1 MGIFSYNMR
10 VFTENLCN
18 AEGKV
23 KKLFDGQ
30 VFVFGSNLQ
39 GHHAG
44 GAARD
49 AVERFGAVWG
59 QSEGLQG
66 NSYAIPTMFKTVAEI
81 RPYVDRFIDF
91 ARRNPDKDFI
101 VTALGCGIAGH
112 PLSAMAGLFRDTL
125 HLDNVVLPKAFYL
138 SILAEKSLDR
148 SATRWFAR
156 GEEFPISA
164 FSECDGATLTAT
176 DHCAAH
182 VVLKRGDKF
191 GLFYLD
197 DPMGCY
203 GMEMFQWSV
212 GPTFGFDEVLYI
224 NTVYSG
230 LDFDYTAYVA
240 VREGAHWSALALE
253 CDGMS
258 FFLCDG
264 ESLEELT
271 DIISAITGTYR
282 RCLNWRD
289 PFEVRER
296 PRKR

>member
-1 MGIFSYNMR
+1 MGKHWNNTIA
-10 VFTENLCN
+10 FTENFCN
-18 AEGKV
+18 ADGRVE
-23 KKLFDGQ
+23 KLFDGQ

-59 QSEGLQG
+59 QGEGLQG

-81 RPYVDRFIDF
+81 RPYVDRFIDY

-112 PLSAMAGLFRDTL
+112 PLSAMAGLFRNAL
-125 HLDNVVLPKAFYL
+125 HLDNIVLPKAFYL

-156 GEEFPISA
+156 GEEFPIST
-164 FSECDGATLTAT
+164 FSECDWASLTKG
-176 DHCAAH
+176 DGGDEW
-182 VVLKRGDKF
+182 VVRRRGDKLGVFFIQGPDMEGYYQFSLGPLF
-191 GLFYLD
+191 GL
-197 DPMGCY
+197 
-203 GMEMFQWSV
+203 
-212 GPTFGFDEVLYI
+212 DEVKWVNNCGGWDEQCY
-224 NTVYSG
+224 Y
-230 LDFDYTAYVA
+230 AYVA
-240 VREGAHWSALALE
+240 VREGSHWTAIALDSE
-253 CDGMS
+253 GMS
-258 FFLCDG
+258 TFLCDG
-264 ESLEELT
+264 ESLDELT
-271 DIISAITGTYR
+271 DCIAAIAGTWR
-282 RCLNWRD
+282 DLNWLN